1 LCILI
6 FSPYTGSVT
15 GVKNIAHPI
24 ALARKVMENTPHVFL
39 MGSSAN
45 EFALKMGLA
54 TVSDDYLM
62 TNAAKTALDNF
73 LNSGGQPITTEI
85 GQ

>member
-1 LCILI
+1 M
-6 FSPYTGSVT
+6 
-15 GVKNIAHPI
+15 KNIAHPI

-45 EFALKMGLA
+45 EFALKMGLE

-62 TNAAKTALDNF
+62 TNAAKRALENF
-73 LNSGGQPITTEI
+73 LNLGGQPITTEI

>member
-1 LCILI
+1 MIL
-6 FSPYTGSVT
+6 GSVT

-39 MGSSAN
+39 MGTSAN
-45 EFALKMGLA
+45 EFAQKMGFE

-62 TNAAKTALDNF
+62 TSDARTGLDNF
-73 LNSGGQPITTEI
+73 LKSGSQPILTEI

>member
-1 LCILI
+1 M
-6 FSPYTGSVT
+6 FAGSVT
-15 GVKNIAHPI
+15 GVRNIAHPI

-45 EFALKMGLA
+45 EFALKMGFE

-62 TNAAKTALDNF
+62 TSAAKIALDNF
-73 LNSGGQPITTEI
+73 LKLGGQPITTEI

>member
-1 LCILI
+1 LIL
-6 FSPYTGSVT
+6 GSVT

-39 MGSSAN
+39 MGTSAN
-45 EFALKMGLA
+45 EFAQKMGFE

-62 TNAAKTALDNF
+62 TSDARTGLDNF
-73 LNSGGQPITTEI
+73 LKSGSQPILTEI

>member
-1 LCILI
+1 MYICSLA
-6 FSPYTGSVT
+6 GSVT
-15 GVKNIAHPI
+15 GVRNIAHPI

-45 EFALKMGLA
+45 EFALKMGME
-54 TVSDDYLM
+54 TVSDEYLM
-62 TNAAKTALDNF
+62 TDAAKMALDTF
-73 LNSGGQPITTEI
+73 LKSGNEPITTEI